1 MPVSVIWEHVR
12 ENTFLSKLC
21 IGSKLFYTEKNW
33 PSSFFNNVNLRLTV
47 FSFTSAKLVLQQ
59 SHYAKLKKYWIIY
72 LESYVFANS
81 LSRNI
86 FREIAKKKGIEKF
99 KVSVNYGWDKNTIWN
114 LLKPHHEGGLQRT
127 NIILFF
133 NPILIRGFIRYE

>member
-1 MPVSVIWEHVR
+1 MFWQQ
-12 ENTFLSKLC
+12 TF
-21 IGSKLFYTEKNW
+21 FYTEKNW

-47 FSFTSAKLVLQQ
+47 FSFTSAKLVWQQ

-86 FREIAKKKGIEKF
+86 FREIAKKKRNW
-99 KVSVNYGWDKNTIWN
+99 KVQSICKLWMGSKYKLELIYWN
-114 LLKPHHEGGLQRT
+114 HIMKEDFNELILFYSLTLSWHGGLSDM
-127 NIILFF
+127 NKK
-133 NPILIRGFIRYE
+133 LINTEKSF